1 MKQNIIETTVGFII
15 LAIALSFFVF
25 AYNKGNKIEGSGGY
39 LLKAE
44 FQNIDGIVS
53 GSYIMISGIKIGQ
66 VDKIELDKDTYV
78 ATAWLKIKDN
88 LKLPK
93 DSQASVSTSGLLG
106 GKFIAITPGSSDEML
121 DPLAQIKYTQSSINI
136 ESLIGK
142 LMYSITNK

>member
-53 GSYIMISGIKIGQ
+53 GSDIMISGIKIGQ